1 MQLVGGGSDGS
12 GGGGVSVG
20 EDGELICRDFCL
32 LIVTASKDPANS
44 NLVEARIFEDLEAG
58 NTP

>member
-1 MQLVGGGSDGS
+1 MQLVGGGGSAGS

-20 EDGELICRDFCL
+20 GAGELVCRDFCL

-44 NLVEARIFEDLEAG
+44 NLVEAHF
-58 NTP
+58 